1 MSQLLLDISP
11 DWLPT
16 LDNFVAGSNAELLFG
31 LCEALAGN
39 SSERSFYLWG
49 ETGSGKT
56 HLLKAIV
63 SAASQAGQQ
72 AVYVDGCVPDA
83 PADVVAVD
91 NVEHCDAVAQI
102 ELFNLYNQMR
112 DSGGVLLVSGSVA
125 PQHLMLRP
133 DLRTRLGWGLIYQ
146 LQRLSEQEKSLALHE
161 HAKAKGYVLP
171 NEVMHYL
178 LTHGRRDLP
187 SLLATLDALDALS
200 LSLHRAPS
208 VPLLKQVMAD
218 GGKGEG

>member
-11 DWLPT
+11 DWWPT
-16 LDNFVAGSNAELLFG
+16 LDNFVAGSNAELLFS
-31 LCEALAGN
+31 LREALAGN
-39 SSERSFYLWG
+39 STERGFYVWG
-49 ETGSGKT
+49 EVGSGKS
-56 HLLKAIV
+56 HLLQAIV
-63 SAASQAGQQ
+63 GAAQQAGQS
-72 AVYVDGCVPDA
+72 ALYCDRRVPNTHA
-83 PADVVAVD
+83 QVIAID
-91 NVEHCDAVAQI
+91 NVEHCTAEAQI

-112 DSGGVLLVSGSVA
+112 ENGGVLLVSGSVA
-125 PQHLMLRP
+125 PQLLVLRP

-146 LQRLSEQEKSLALHE
+146 LQSLSEQEKSIALHE
-161 HAKAKGYVLP
+161 HAKAKGYALP

-208 VPLLKQVMAD
+208 VPLLKQVML
-218 GGKGEG
+218 

>member
-39 SSERSFYLWG
+39 SGERSFYLWG
-49 ETGSGKT
+49 EAGSGKT
-56 HLLKAIV
+56 HLLQAIV

-72 AVYVDGCVPDA
+72 AVYVDACVPDVSA
-83 PADVVAVD
+83 EVVAVD
-91 NVEHCDAVAQI
+91 NVEQCDDAAQI
-102 ELFNLYNQMR
+102 ALFNLYNQMR
-112 DSGGVLLVSGSVA
+112 DGGGVLLVSGSVA

-146 LQRLSEQEKSLALHE
+146 LQSLSEQEKSLALHE
-161 HAKAKGYVLP
+161 HAKVKGYALP
-171 NEVMHYL
+171 SEVVQYL

-187 SLLATLDALDALS
+187 SLFATLDALDART
-200 LSLHRAPS
+200 LSLHRPPS
-208 VPLLKQVMAD
+208 VALLKQVM
-218 GGKGEG
+218 KR